1 MKVFKF
7 FINYIMYFALA
18 ILFIYWA
25 ITADSMGTSVVL
37 SALAAFDI
45 YLGLSNIFGKKD
57 E

>member
-1 MKVFKF
+1 MKVFLF
-7 FINYIMYFALA
+7 FMKYIFLFVIAGV
-18 ILFIYWA
+18 FIYWA
-25 ITADSMGTSVVL
+25 IGAESFGMAILL